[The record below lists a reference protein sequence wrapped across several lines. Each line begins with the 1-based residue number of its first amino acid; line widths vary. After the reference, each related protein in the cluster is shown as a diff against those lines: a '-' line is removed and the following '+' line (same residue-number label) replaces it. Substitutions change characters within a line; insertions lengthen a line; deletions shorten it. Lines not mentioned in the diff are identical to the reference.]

1 MSDLSLTALLRKA
14 IAGDKA
20 AEHEAI
26 RLVYPELKKIAARM
40 TAHEKA
46 GESLS
51 PTVLVHDFYVQK
63 LCAPAGIAVQIK
75 DRNHFFAL
83 AARAMRQVLIDR
95 ARARNSAKRSPVEG
109 NVFARPCTELPP
121 DTLLAVDTALNRL
134 EKLDPRATR
143 VVELRYY
150 LGCSIN
156 ETAAILGITIQNA
169 REDWGFAR
177 QWLQAQF
184 K

>member
-1 MSDLSLTALLRKA
+1 MSDLSLTALLHRA

-20 AEHEAI
+20 AEQEAI
-26 RLVYPELKKIAARM
+26 RQVYPELKKIAARM
-40 TAHEKA
+40 TAREHSGA
-46 GESLS
+46 GIS

-63 LCAPAGIAVQIK
+63 LCAPVGIAAEIK

-83 AARAMRQVLIDR
+83 AALAMRQVLIDR
-95 ARARNSAKRSPVEG
+95 ARARNSAKRSPVES
-109 NVFARPCTELPP
+109 NVFARRCTELPP
-121 DTLLAVDTALNRL
+121 DTLIAVDTALIRL
-134 EKLDPRATR
+134 EKLDPRAVR

-156 ETAAILGITIQNA
+156 ETAAILGISIQNT
-169 REDWGFAR
+169 RDDWSFAR
-177 QWLQAQF
+177 QWLQSHL